1 MKKVLFIFALAFLF
15 FYSDAQVSINNYV
28 FSTNGNASLARSN
41 GSLIDDIDMTT
52 GTTVVLGG
60 SAVTNT
66 TSTAANLN
74 FDFYSGGQ
82 RFTNFTVT
90 PNGWVGL
97 GGGVAPTILW
107 SAAVFSGTRIAPFL
121 GPLLNTNIPPL
132 SSMTTSS
139 IGRVHY
145 KLIGTSPSRVG
156 VIEFLRMSINSS
168 VVDDTN
174 TFQVRL
180 YESNGAIEFV
190 YGRMKIT
197 AGAPLDFN
205 IGFKIAAGS
214 HSVNATTNTSST
226 ITTTTNNYT
235 TNTFIPNI
243 HSLSNGFQRSYTFT
257 PNAPNPPTNFT
268 ISNVTNN
275 GMTLNWTD
283 ASNETAYVL
292 YRSIDGG
299 STYTFVQQL
308 AANVTTYVATGLP
321 SNTDVYWR
329 IFSIRESLSSQQDN
343 MATTLGSSIITS
355 VTDGNWNNTAT
366 WSTGTIP
373 TANDSV
379 LISTGDT
386 VLLNVN
392 NATCLRLSVD
402 GALHYNGTTNNILTI
417 LTNLE
422 VNPTG
427 AVRSLSTLTGSSTL
441 NIGQNTNLLTTG
453 SIINNGIIDIESGTN
468 GVTLNILGNGNSTI
482 SGTPS
487 VFKLRNLQIQKNNNV
502 NNIVDVLTPF
512 SVFLTANTSTL
523 SIFSGTLRLSCAI
536 NLTPYGSPT
545 GTTIVSGTNSRLWFN
560 HPNAVI
566 NSTTTPP
573 GFTFTTNY
581 TINGELRMDN
591 GTLNIGYGNSLFTI
605 ANATLNMNGGT
616 INVLGGFSHN
626 NQGTMNMSGGTINL
640 NPISGANALPN
651 TTAAFLLG
659 ATANVNI
666 TGGTINLINPQ
677 TNNNNTSINILSGG
691 SKSFTGGT
699 LKIGNGLGNGTPVNP
714 INTAGFGITSQ
725 IPLWNV
731 EIDTRY
737 DLTSGRLV
745 RIVGDFLVG
754 NNLTIAN
761 NSFVLPANGNTGGA
775 IRLFNQLVLNGQI
788 INNFPS
794 SASQTAGL
802 VSFEGTSNQLISGTG
817 TFLNLANLT
826 INNANGVT
834 SSLPNFG
841 SVVRI
846 NLLRGLLTTTSS
858 IVIGSSF
865 SKGII
870 QIGGLNETTPA
881 GTFNVVPTPNSIFPN
896 ITYIYAPSSS
906 NHVSGSYNEMPSGA
920 VSLSS
925 LIITDNE
932 GFISNRNLTVV
943 DTLNLGS
950 SNLNIGNNSLSIG
963 TGILNTG
970 LLLRSTGYVSM
981 NNNGQF
987 NRWYANSAVLNNSI
1001 NTGFP
1006 ILVNNQDRSLLLN
1019 SDGIPLITGGS
1030 FSVKHANISGNI
1042 NISPIVP
1049 DGSENINRISNSY
1062 WVFNSTGITVQPFF
1076 GLQVSGN
1083 MQGMGSVSS
1092 LSQLRFMKPS
1102 LSSGGTSSGTG
1113 SLSVP
1118 YISRLF
1124 SSSQIASGGQN
1135 DTFYVGVNSASNT
1148 LTPTYIAVANG
1159 SWDNPLT
1166 WNNNAVPNTNNTVI
1180 IPSPYTVNLNSS
1192 TFLNTADSIA
1202 VLAGGTLSVANN
1214 SLNVNKNILCEGNI
1228 IQTGGSINI
1237 DGTEYAGVNISA
1249 TTGSLNIS
1257 GGAFTLG
1264 ANGGSNR
1271 TLLVNGTLSISDSTI
1286 LTVNGNVSISS
1297 TATFNQSGGNL
1308 IIDGN
1313 SGTAFTSTIQG
1324 VHLLDINT
1332 NNINCNNGNIIF
1344 IDPPHASL
1352 GLLTTNTLRVTASS
1366 NLNAFSGNH
1375 TFIFG
1380 DGISTTIGNNNGFNV
1395 DNRRSGIVPLQN
1407 VIVNGG
1413 NITGRWLS
1421 PSFSSGSFGLYAK
1434 GSLTINAG
1442 SEVRQVNASQL
1453 VIGGNII
1460 NNGILTIPQTLTL
1473 GGLGYTILDTLTIS
1487 GTGVFRNSATTI
1499 TAEFNTLNINS
1510 GGVVFNLSNPLIRIG
1525 TALNLT
1531 SGLVK
1536 LGIGYFKIPVTAN
1549 ITRGSGYITQGGL
1562 ELNFGIGANISK
1574 TYFFGSNSGYAP
1586 TILTFPTVFSA
1597 GDVRLTNSNSDNVAI
1612 SSSCIDNTK
1621 SINKNW
1627 NINNISVLPYN
1638 LNVDLSYTAG
1648 DIDAG
1653 TTISNIIGKMY
1664 NGTSWS
1670 NTTLSSVT
1678 GTNTLINGITN
1689 NGEIQLGEILNG
1701 GVSINIAT
1709 ASATACYGTNV
1720 TYTATV
1726 TAGGSSPV
1734 YQWKKNGVNVG
1745 TNSSVYINSNVTKTD
1760 TVWCNI
1766 TSNSTCVSVLNAT
1779 SDTLIVRVGN
1789 PGLSTGLKSTFSTTT
1804 GIQICHGSNTGLLT
1818 FTADLPV
1825 NIIRWDTL
1833 NSRVSGNWGP
1843 VPNTTSTYTSG
1854 PLNAY
1859 GHNYGRFSTP
1869 NYANFKV
1876 IYNFVGCTDTTES
1889 NILNFEV
1896 NPTPTITNLQ
1906 PDVFCGGSCTQVCFG
1921 NSYTG
1926 GFRLGGV
1933 YSSFILQE
1941 SVAPY
1946 TTWTTPNLD
1955 SMIVNKRIRAIAA
1968 SGVCPTVTGGGLD
1981 LTVIPKAVK
1990 GTLNG
1995 NRTICSGSPTGIV
2008 YSGYN
2013 GFLENWSYSVA
2024 PFTSWSNVNGSTQI
2038 SNMPITQTTK
2048 FVAITFTDLKCQRG
2062 YSDTVTITVNP
2073 NSVPGT
2079 VIGSA
2084 SVCAGSNSGLLQ
2096 LNGFSGN
2103 IVNWES
2109 SVAPFTTWTTIANTS
2124 SVYTSGALTQTTKFR
2139 AAVQSGACSVAYSI
2153 PATITVNNTISAG
2166 TLSGGTTICSGT
2178 LGDTLRLTGH
2188 SGNVVRWEKSL
2199 APFTSWNPIT
2209 NNADSLV
2216 TGILTDTTKYRV
2228 ITSNGGCGEIAS
2240 SVVSINVIPVA
2251 NAGTISG
2258 PSFVCAGSDA
2268 GTLVLNGNIGNV
2280 VNWESAVSPFTTFT
2294 TITNT
2299 TSNYNPGVLT
2309 QNTQFRAIVQNGSC
2323 GVVATPIL
2331 AINISTTVLGG
2342 NVSAPFSSLCSGATP
2357 TKNISLNGHSGA
2369 VTSWQSATGTIPY
2382 TWTNIAATAGLA
2394 SFVPSAVTTNTV
2406 YRALVQSGTCGSAV
2420 SDSIIINADAASNAG
2435 TLTNNGP
2442 VCVNS
2447 NATLTLTGNV
2457 GNIVRW
2463 ESATKPFTTF
2473 SNITGTSNPFT
2484 SPSVTDSTEFRAI
2497 VKNGAC
2503 NEVTSNITQVIL
2515 NNATEWMGTTDTNW
2529 HVASNWTC
2537 GVPTIN
2543 STVYI
2548 ASHVANSFRTPTIS
2562 TQAFANDITLYGG
2575 CHASSCA
2582 TLNRGIIQFTNNGVL
2597 NLNGDLYSIY
2607 GGSGGPPGEFR
2618 GGRGTLNLVGND
2630 TQKFYINLPL
2640 SNYMPISLGNVIVNG
2655 SGLKIFDMI
2664 PTVNGVLDLVNGKV
2678 YNKGNFIISA
2688 TGSIIGGN
2696 TNSFIEA
2703 RFGMSG
2709 VVGYLTQNNI
2719 GLGGRTGDILYPVGF
2734 SGNYHPFFIN
2744 NTGVT
2749 DNFTGASSSSVA
2761 SNYANGEYYNV
2772 AGIVYSNN
2780 VVNKTISISEEVSGG
2795 SNLTV
2800 SIPWNASEER
2810 LGFDRTNCYVAT
2822 HNGGSTNVW
2831 YASPTGSAIGT
2842 GPYSRSL
2849 SGITSDLTTA
2859 KLFSVGSSGTLP
2871 VKLIKFNGV
2880 LVENIAKLTWTT
2892 ASEINNKA
2900 FEIERSVNGVNFE
2913 YVGFVKG
2920 VGNSNSL
2927 NRYAYND
2934 NLSSIN
2940 YQQVSSIYY
2949 RLKQIDQDG
2958 KYEYS
2963 NTIVIK
2969 TNNDQNFGNNIS
2981 IVPNPFTDGVQINY
2995 SQHQKA
3001 AVKVVLVDALGREV
3015 YTKQVQSIIGNNA
3028 INIDNLNFLQ
3038 NGIYFVRLESN
3049 GTTTKVVK
3057 LLKN

>member
-1 MKKVLFIFALAFLF
+1 MKKVLLLLLISILIQNLK
-15 FYSDAQVSINNYV
+15 AQVNINNYV

-121 GPLLNTNIPPL
+121 GPLLNTNVPPL

-214 HSVNATTNTSST
+214 HSVNASTNTSST
-226 ITTTTNNYT
+226 ISTSTNNYT

-243 HSLSNGFQRSYTFT
+243 HGLSGGFQRSYTFT

-268 ISNVTNN
+268 ITNVTNN

-308 AANVTTYVATGLP
+308 AANVTTYTATGLP

-329 IFSIRESLSSQQDN
+329 IFSVRESLSSQQDN
-343 MATTLGSSIITS
+343 VATTLGSSIITS

-373 TANDSV
+373 TINDSV
-379 LISTGDT
+379 LISPGDT

-402 GALHYNGTTNNILTI
+402 GALHYNGNTNNILTI

-422 VNPTG
+422 VNPIG

-468 GVTLNILGNGNSTI
+468 GVILNILGNGNSTI

-487 VFKLRNLQIQKNNNV
+487 IFKLRNLQIQKNNNV

-512 SVFLTANTSTL
+512 SVFLTTNTSTL

-591 GTLNIGYGNSLFTI
+591 GTLNVGYGNSLLTI
-605 ANATLNMNGGT
+605 ANATLKMNGGT

-725 IPLWNV
+725 IPLWDV

-841 SVVRI
+841 SVVRV

-870 QIGGLNETTPA
+870 QIGGLNETTSA
-881 GTFNVVPTPNSIFPN
+881 GSFNVVPTPNSIFPN

-932 GFISNRNLTVV
+932 GLISNRNLTVV

-970 LLLRSTGYVSM
+970 SLQRSTGYVSM

-1030 FSVKHANISGNI
+1030 FSVKHANISGNT

-1062 WVFNSTGITVQPFF
+1062 WVFNSTGLTVQPFF

-1102 LSSGGTSSGTG
+1102 LSSVGTSSGTG

-1124 SSSQIASGGQN
+1124 SSSQIASGVQN

-1214 SLNVNKNILCEGNI
+1214 SLSVNKNILCEGNI

-1237 DGTEYAGVNISA
+1237 DGTDFAGVNISA

-1487 GTGVFRNSATTI
+1487 GTGVFRNSATTT

-1597 GDVRLTNSNSDNVAI
+1597 GDVRLTNSNSDNAAI

-1689 NGEIQLGEILNG
+1689 NGEIQLGETITG
-1701 GVSINIAT
+1701 GVSINITT

-1745 TNSSVYINSNVTKTD
+1745 TNSSIYVNTSVTKTD
-1760 TVWCNI
+1760 TVWCDVI
-1766 TSNSTCVSVLNAT
+1766 SSSSCVSVLNAT
-1779 SDTLIVRVGN
+1779 SDTLITKVGSFLGN
-1789 PGLSTGLKSTFSTTT
+1789 PNITSTKTQVCEGGNS
-1804 GIQICHGSNTGLLT
+1804 GLLT
-1818 FTADLPV
+1818 FNPDLPV
-1825 NIIRWDTL
+1825 DVIRWEQAGVGFNPTPWTAINDTNL
-1833 NSRVSGNWGP
+1833 SI
-1843 VPNTTSTYTSG
+1843 TSG
-1854 PLNAY
+1854 PLSARGFTWSFPITNQPGESFRVFY
-1859 GHNYGRFSTP
+1859 TYKGCSTVNVTYSP
-1869 NYANFKV
+1869 F
-1876 IYNFVGCTDTTES
+1876 ID
-1889 NILNFEV
+1889 V
-1896 NPTPTITNLQ
+1896 NPIPVATSLSPATSCNN
-1906 PDVFCGGSCTQVCFG
+1906 CTQICFG
-1921 NSYTG
+1921 G
-1926 GFRLGGV
+1926 GYSNGLNMLGGV
-1933 YSSFILQE
+1933 KSGFTVQE
-1941 SVAPY
+1941 SVSPFTDWY
-1946 TTWTTPNLD
+1946 SSNTYSSNVVQNVRLRP
-1955 SMIVNKRIRAIAA
+1955 IAL
-1968 SGVCPTVTGGGLD
+1968 SGVCTPDTGTTYFELSPIPLPVGGNLSND
-1981 LTVIPKAVK
+1981 T
-1990 GTLNG
+1990 
-1995 NRTICSGSPTGIV
+1995 TICSGSSSGVTFSNARGGTINWRQSVSPFTTWTDLNSTSPITNMPVFTSTKYVRVAMTDPKCGIV
-2008 YSGYN
+2008 YS
-2013 GFLENWSYSVA
+2013 
-2024 PFTSWSNVNGSTQI
+2024 
-2038 SNMPITQTTK
+2038 
-2048 FVAITFTDLKCQRG
+2048 
-2062 YSDTVTITVNP
+2062 DTVLVTVNT

-2109 SVAPFTTWTTIANTS
+2109 SVAPFTTWTNIANTS
-2124 SVYTSGALTQTTKFR
+2124 SVYTSGALTQTTQFR
-2139 AAVQSGACSVAYSI
+2139 AAVQSGACSIAYSS
-2153 PATITVNNTISAG
+2153 PATITVNNAISAG
-2166 TLSGGTTICSGT
+2166 TLSGGATICSGT

-2216 TGILTDTTKYRV
+2216 TGILTDTTKYRA

-2240 SVVSINVIPVA
+2240 SVVSINVIPAA

-2299 TSNYNPGVLT
+2299 TNNYNPGVLT

-2342 NVSAPFSSLCSGATP
+2342 SVSAPFSSLCSGATP
-2357 TKNISLNGHSGA
+2357 TKNISLNGYSGA
-2369 VTSWQSATGTIPY
+2369 VTSWQSTTGSIPY

-2406 YRALVQSGTCGSAV
+2406 YRALVQSGTCGSAI

-2484 SPSVTDSTEFRAI
+2484 SPSITDSIAFRAI

-2597 NLNGDLYSIY
+2597 NLNGDLYSMY

-2618 GGRGTLNLVGND
+2618 GQNGTLNLIGND
-2630 TQKFYINLPL
+2630 TQKFYISLPL
-2640 SNYMPISLGNVIVNG
+2640 SIYQPISLGNVIVNG

-2678 YNKGNFIISA
+2678 YNKGNFIVSA

-2709 VVGYLTQNNI
+2709 LVGYLTQNNI

-2744 NTGVT
+2744 NIGVA

-2831 YASPTGSAIGT
+2831 YASPSGSATGT

-2880 LVENIAKLTWTT
+2880 LVENIAQLTWTT
-2892 ASEINNKA
+2892 ASEINNKG
-2900 FEIERSVNGVNFE
+2900 FEIERSVNVVNFE

-2920 VGNSNSL
+2920 VGNSNAV
-2927 NRYAYND
+2927 NKYEFND
-2934 NLSSIN
+2934 YLSTYN
-2940 YQQVSSIYY
+2940 YQLPTTIYY

-2969 TNNDQNFGNNIS
+2969 TNNDQNFGNNVS
-2981 IVPNPFTDGVQINY
+2981 IVPNPFTDGVQINF
-2995 SQHQKA
+2995 SQHQNA

-3028 INIDNLNFLQ
+3028 IKIDNLNFLQ